1 MSCFKT
7 RDIKVE
13 ESDILTRST
22 SEFSDIDIAENHGGK
37 STEAIENINKQV
49 RSSTTPKL
57 QKISENDIFVKTYM

>member
-1 MSCFKT
+1 MSYFKT

-49 RSSTTPKL
+49 RSSTTPKNIR
-57 QKISENDIFVKTYM
+57 K